1 MVAGVAEESVASMLV
16 SVADVGMAPM
26 AATSVGLPETCVV
39 V

>member
-1 MVAGVAEESVASMLV
+1 MLV